1 MINRRVNFLLEPY
14 LIRNF
19 EESDISEM
27 YLSWLNNKDHV
38 KFSSQKL
45 QSHSQES
52 ALRYLAKFKN
62 SENLFLSISWKSTP
76 IGTST
81 FYFSPNSSSLDIGI
95 LIDPKF
101 AGLGHGKKIWG
112 SLLEI
117 AKSFPEVKTITA
129 GTHVE
134 NQAML
139 KIFASHGMREHV
151 NRLAG
156 LPNHR
161 YFTLEI

>member
-1 MINRRVNFLLEPY
+1 MFNRKIDTKSGEY
-14 LIRNF
+14 HIRNF
-19 EESDISEM
+19 EKSDITLL
-27 YLSWLNNKDHV
+27 YLSWLNNKDHL
-38 KFSSQKL
+38 KFSAQKL
-45 QSHSQES
+45 QNHSQES
-52 ALRYLAKFKN
+52 AVQYLAKFRN
-62 SENLFLSISWKSTP
+62 SENLFLSISWNSTP

-95 LIDPKF
+95 LIDPKI

-117 AKSFPEVKTITA
+117 TRTFPEVNSITA
-129 GTHVE
+129 GTHEE

-139 KIFASHGMREHV
+139 KIFASHGMLE
-151 NRLAG
+151 RLNGLNG

>member
-1 MINRRVNFLLEPY
+1 MIDRQISVFEEQY

-19 EESDISEM
+19 EESDITEL
-27 YLSWLNNKDHV
+27 YLSWLNNKSHL

-52 ALRYLAKFKN
+52 ALRYLSKFKN
-62 SENLFLSISWKSTP
+62 SENLFLFILWNVIP

-95 LIDPKF
+95 LIDPKM

-112 SLLEI
+112 ILLEI
-117 AKSFPEVKTITA
+117 ARTFPEVKSITA
-129 GTHVE
+129 GTHEE

-139 KIFASHGMREHV
+139 KIFASHGMLESPGG
-151 NRLAG
+151 LIG

-161 YFTLEI
+161 YFVIEI